1 MNRKEQTGE
10 DRSTS
15 GKLSKGYP
23 KYKVARPEGQV
34 QATGKRQGRSVIGR
48 SYPVA

>member
-15 GKLSKGYP
+15 GKLSKGYS
-23 KYKVARPEGQV
+23 KYKVARPEASYYQRARYRQQARGKAV
-34 QATGKRQGRSVIGR
+34 Q
-48 SYPVA
+48 